1 MAIKF
6 ELFGLRETFNNV
18 FEGDNNVNKHPSES
32 ICNFLICND
41 YYDCNK

>member
-18 FEGDNNVNKHPSES
+18 FEGDNVNKHPSES

>member
-18 FEGDNNVNKHPSES
+18 FEGDNEWTNILLNQFA
-32 ICNFLICND
+32 IF
-41 YYDCNK
+41 